1 MYFEASVY
9 VSTVHY
15 PLKQPSKLSPN
26 AQRELKRDARQGQGM
41 TNQGDAGL
49 YASIASC
56 CTLAREDVLRGLV
69 SRGNPREGIL
79 FCINVQSREILLAQ
93 YRNR

>member
-1 MYFEASVY
+1 
-9 VSTVHY
+9 
-15 PLKQPSKLSPN
+15 
-26 AQRELKRDARQGQGM
+26 M

-49 YASIASC
+49 YASFAIS

-69 SRGNPREGIL
+69 TTGNSREGIL
-79 FCINVQSREILLAQ
+79 FYINVQSREILLVK